1 MTETAIS
8 PLRQRMIDDM
18 TVRHFVEKTRTDYI
32 RQVRG
37 LVTLRG
43 LTEMGSATCPSLCH
57 YTRSFAPR
65 GERLGSG
72 EPVRSGGSEMARN
85 GERVVDRGMH

>member
-32 RQVRG
+32 RHV
-37 LVTLRG
+37 
-43 LTEMGSATCPSLCH
+43 
-57 YTRSFAPR
+57 RSFPSILR
-65 GERLGSG
+65 
-72 EPVRSGGSEMARN
+72 RSPHE
-85 GERVVDRGMH
+85 

>member
-32 RQVRG
+32 R
-37 LVTLRG
+37 
-43 LTEMGSATCPSLCH
+43 
-57 YTRSFAPR
+57 
-65 GERLGSG
+65 
-72 EPVRSGGSEMARN
+72 
-85 GERVVDRGMH
+85 